1 MCVGKMWSILSIHGL
16 GVYGDVE
23 LELIIWLLAL
33 LARGLA
39 VQGVFESPQHG
50 IDDKI
55 RMTTMNEPSTR
66 NKLVSQPLEVLATEQ
81 CRCCPFSTNVSRESR
96 EMPEKLGFS
105 EKTEGNLRHDKLCI
119 ILWLWFTGLK
129 PSAWVLIE
137 SCDDKSIIHTFVKLE
152 CLVASTPAENP
163 HWQKWLPGWGIF
175 HYYHHHLFIF
185 LIAQTTTIT
194 AAFTPLARSSHFLSC
209 SQRQQSLQS

>member
-1 MCVGKMWSILSIHGL
+1 MTQIFSMCVGKMWSILSIHGL

-119 ILWLWFTGLK
+119 ILWLWFTGAETLCMSSYWELWRQIYYSYICK
-129 PSAWVLIE
+129 AGMSRCFHPCWESPLTKMVAWLGNI
-137 SCDDKSIIHTFVKLE
+137 SLLSSSFV
-152 CLVASTPAENP
+152 
-163 HWQKWLPGWGIF
+163 HIF
-175 HYYHHHLFIF
+175 DRPDNNNHCCFHSS
-185 LIAQTTTIT
+185 
-194 AAFTPLARSSHFLSC
+194 RSL
-209 SQRQQSLQS
+209 